1 MSVITC
7 AQCNKKISSKFK
19 ECPHCDA
26 SMDVDDDGQQ
36 SVASS
41 NINQQLRQISNQN
54 MIAIVLFMVGM
65 YVMYYQT
72 PGEDSL
78 QLILSQVAVGI
89 AFIWYIVNRIRHFII
104 KGAAKNR

>member
-1 MSVITC
+1 MSVISC
-7 AQCNKKISSKFK
+7 HQCNKKISSKFK

-26 SMDVDDDGQQ
+26 ALDAEDDGQQ

-54 MIAIVLFMVGM
+54 MIAIVLFMAGI
-65 YVMYYQT
+65 YVMYFQT
-72 PGEDSL
+72 PSEGSV
-78 QLILSQVAVGI
+78 QLIMAQVAVGI
-89 AFIWYIVNRIRHFII
+89 AFIWYVVNRIRHFII